1 VPGIVQDLT
10 LASCLAIGRKPPY
23 FGTEGELPMA
33 NVEKVSIAV
42 TPEMAATM
50 RAVVESGEYA
60 SASEV
65 VRDALREWKI
75 RRAQREQAIE
85 ELGRLWDV
93 GIESGPAGDGKQTFT
108 RLRTS
113 LDAKFSDGD

>member
-1 VPGIVQDLT
+1 
-10 LASCLAIGRKPPY
+10 
-23 FGTEGELPMA
+23 MA

-60 SASEV
+60 STSEV
-65 VRDALREWKI
+65 VRDALREWKF

-93 GIESGPAGDGKQTFT
+93 GLKSGPASDGEQMFAH
-108 RLRTS
+108 LRAS
-113 LDAKFSDGD
+113 LDAKFSGGD

>member
-1 VPGIVQDLT
+1 
-10 LASCLAIGRKPPY
+10 
-23 FGTEGELPMA
+23 MA

-65 VRDALREWKI
+65 VRDALREWKS
-75 RRAQREQAIE
+75 RRAQRQLAIE

-93 GIESGPAGDGKQTFT
+93 GMASAPAGDGEETFA
-108 RLRTS
+108 RLRAR
-113 LDAKFSDGD
+113 LDAKISSDN